1 MITRSYVATL
11 LQSRCDAA
19 HHGAPPLRLLPLR
32 SRFLFVL
39 LQGKRRGALVLRACR
54 RFAESLLALLGL
66 ELDNPR
72 TLRALALVHA
82 ALQLVV
88 RLARCGAVALRTLKR
103 HARVLVR
110 GLA

>member
-39 LQGKRRGALVLRACR
+39 LQGKRLGALVCCARVAV
-54 RFAESLLALLGL
+54 S
-66 ELDNPR
+66 
-72 TLRALALVHA
+72 
-82 ALQLVV
+82 
-88 RLARCGAVALRTLKR
+88 RLARCGAVALRR
-103 HARVLVR
+103 PQHAQAPRARARTRTCLTQR
-110 GLA
+110 